1 MRLARYVVRRV
12 LLLPVLL
19 VGVSVL
25 SFVLSHLVPADPAT
39 AFLGQRAAGDPV
51 VVAAFKHRWG
61 LDRPLPVQYW
71 IYLEGLLH
79 GDMGTSLSTRRPV
92 TVDLR
97 ERFPATVELAIG
109 AMVLSV
115 VVGVPLGLF
124 AGVRRRGI
132 AADAARA
139 VSLLGVSTP
148 VFWLGLMAIIL
159 FYAELGW
166 APAPGPLGLE
176 VTPPPTI
183 TGLLIPDAVLAGQ
196 FGVALD
202 ALKHLA
208 LPAAVLSTYSL
219 GSLTR
224 LMRSTMIETLT
235 EDYVRTAR
243 AKGLPHWSVVV
254 RHAARN
260 AFIPVLTVMGLNF
273 GNLLA
278 GAVVTET
285 VFSWPGLGQYAFEA
299 ASSLDFAAIMGVG
312 MLIALTYLVMSLLVD
327 VTYAFIDPRVQIG

>member
-1 MRLARYVVRRV
+1 VRLARYVVRRV

-19 VGVSVL
+19 AGVSVL
-25 SFVLSHLVPADPAT
+25 AFILSHLVPGDPT
-39 AFLGQRAAGDPV
+39 VAFLGERAAGDPA
-51 VVAAFKHRWG
+51 VVAAFRHEWG
-61 LDRPLPVQYW
+61 LDRPLPMQYL
-71 IYLEGLLH
+71 IYLEGLLR
-79 GDMGTSLSTRRPV
+79 GDMGRSLTTQRPV

-109 AMVLSV
+109 AMIFSVL
-115 VVGVPLGLF
+115 VGIPLGVV
-124 AGVRRRGI
+124 AAVHRRGV
-132 AADAARA
+132 AAEAARIIS
-139 VSLLGVSTP
+139 VLGVSTP
-148 VFWLGLMAIIL
+148 VFWLGLMAIIV

-166 APAPGPLGLE
+166 APAPGPLSLE
-176 VTPPPTI
+176 LTPPPLV
-183 TGLLIPDAVLAGQ
+183 TGLLIPDALLAGQ
-196 FGVALD
+196 FGVALN
-202 ALKHLA
+202 ALEHLA
-208 LPAAVLSTYSL
+208 LPAIVLSTYSL

-243 AKGLPHWSVVV
+243 AKGLPQRMVVV
-254 RHAARN
+254 RHAVRN

-312 MLIALTYLVMSLLVD
+312 MLIALAYLVMSLLVD
-327 VTYAFIDPRVQIG
+327 VSYAVIDPRIRIG

>member
-1 MRLARYVVRRV
+1 MSLARYVVRRV

-19 VGVSVL
+19 LGVSVL

-39 AFLGQRAAGDPV
+39 AFLGQRAAGDPA
-51 VVAAFKHRWG
+51 VVAAFRHRWG
-61 LDRPLPVQYW
+61 LDRPLPAQYL

-92 TVDLR
+92 AVDLR

-109 AMVLSV
+109 AMIFSV
-115 VVGVPLGLF
+115 AVSIPLGVM
-124 AGVRRRGI
+124 AAVRRRGI
-132 AADAARA
+132 AAEAAR
-139 VSLLGVSTP
+139 VTSLLGVSTP
-148 VFWLGLMAIIL
+148 VFWLGLMAIIV
-159 FYAELGW
+159 FYADLGW
-166 APAPGPLGLE
+166 APAPGPLGLD
-176 VTPPPTI
+176 VAPPPTI
-183 TGLLIPDAVLAGQ
+183 TGLLIPDALLAGQ
-196 FGVALD
+196 FGVAFD

-208 LPAAVLSTYSL
+208 LPAIVLSTYSL

-235 EDYVRTAR
+235 EDYIRTAR
-243 AKGLPHWSVVV
+243 AKGLPQWTVVGQ
-254 RHAARN
+254 HAVRN
-260 AFIPVLTVMGLNF
+260 ALIPVLTVMGLNF

-312 MLIALTYLVMSLLVD
+312 MLIALSYLVMSLLVD
-327 VTYAFIDPRVQIG
+327 VSYAFIDPRVRIG